1 MPRSWFEFSAMAAE
15 KSASIA
21 IRGYIGDWGVND
33 QDFSR
38 DIESLGEVENLSVSI
53 NSRGGDIV
61 QALSIFNI
69 LRNHRAHVTVRVDG
83 VAASSASII
92 AMAADEIV
100 MPANTLM
107 LVHRPLIDGWITA
120 GEDDLR
126 ALADD
131 LAVFQG
137 ALVETY
143 KARTGKSEDELKTL
157 LAEDRW
163 MTAEEAV
170 ELGFA
175 DRVEELNRPSA
186 VALAEAVS
194 IPESVIAKVNALEA
208 QADASAED
216 DAQLAAQATAQAEAL
231 AAAEQAAADVA
242 AARESASKN
251 AAAIAAMCTQHG
263 VPHLAAKFIE
273 QGLTAEKAAVQ
284 ILDAKAQL
292 DEQRRVDPVLPVNPG
307 PLNPANDSWGKAF
320 SKVRN

>member
-69 LRNHRAHVTVRVDG
+69 LRNHPAHVTVRVDG

-216 DAQLAAQATAQAEAL
+216 DAQLAAQAEAL
-231 AAAEQAAADVA
+231 AATAQAAADVA

-292 DEQRRVDPVLPVNPG
+292 DEQRRVDPVLPVKTG